1 MNNYMEITYVASW
14 CIIVLMA
21 IILIAS
27 VYVAI
32 KEYLDKQDDQE
43 ASEEEEEQL
52 EDGDREY
59 WRDRAKMFRE
69 WYYEALD
76 KHNDEV
82 DRYNKLEIEA
92 TKIEEANADLRYQL
106 RQYEEAKER
115 KNVTAATNSGN
126 EQSREE
132 FIDRRNA
139 DV

>member
-1 MNNYMEITYVASW
+1 
-14 CIIVLMA
+14 
-21 IILIAS
+21 
-27 VYVAI
+27 
-32 KEYLDKQDDQE
+32 
-43 ASEEEEEQL
+43 
-52 EDGDREY
+52 
-59 WRDRAKMFRE
+59 MFRE

-82 DRYNKLEIEA
+82 DRYNKLEVEA